1 MSFSFNWSGLNVP
14 QITVNDPTQ
23 MAAKSGALF
32 GAAAKGADRMIAD
45 REYAGILRGN
55 SSEAR
60 QRLAELKA
68 ELSRLQA
75 RNEEIR
81 SLLAG
86 PKPVQP
92 AMQTAPQQPQI
103 PPTGPQGYPF
113 TNQLG

>member
-14 QITVNDPTQ
+14 QITVKDPTQ
-23 MAAKSGALF
+23 MAAQSASLF
-32 GAAAKGADRMIAD
+32 GSAARGTDRMIAD
-45 REYAGILRGN
+45 REYAGLLRGN
-55 SSEAR
+55 SESTAR
-60 QRLAELKA
+60 IAELKA

-75 RNEEIR
+75 RNAEIR
-81 SLLAG
+81 ALMEG

-92 AMQTAPQQPQI
+92 AVPNKQPQI

>member
-1 MSFSFNWSGLNVP
+1 MSFSFNWSGLKVP

-32 GAAAKGADRMIAD
+32 GAAARGADRMIAD

-55 SSEAR
+55 SAEAR

-81 SLLAG
+81 SLIG
-86 PKPVQP
+86 KPQTPVQP
-92 AMQTAPQQPQI
+92 NLPVPQTPMQ
-103 PPTGPQGYPF
+103 PTSPQGYPYR
-113 TNQLG
+113 NDLG

>member
-32 GAAAKGADRMIAD
+32 GAAARGADRMIAD

-55 SSEAR
+55 SAEAR

-81 SLLAG
+81 SLIG
-86 PKPVQP
+86 KPQTPVQP
-92 AMQTAPQQPQI
+92 NLPVPQTPMQ
-103 PPTGPQGYPF
+103 PTSPQGYQYR
-113 TNQLG
+113 NDLG

>member
-32 GAAAKGADRMIAD
+32 GAAARGADRMIAD

-81 SLLAG
+81 SLIG
-86 PKPVQP
+86 KPQTPVQP
-92 AMQTAPQQPQI
+92 NLPVPQTPMQ
-103 PPTGPQGYPF
+103 PTSPQGYPYR
-113 TNQLG
+113 NDLG

>member
-1 MSFSFNWSGLNVP
+1 MSFSFNWSGLSIP
-14 QITVNDPTQ
+14 QISGGDTTQ
-23 MAAKSGALF
+23 MAAQSGALF
-32 GAAAKGADRMIAD
+32 GSAARGADRMIAD

-55 SSEAR
+55 SESTAR
-60 QRLAELKA
+60 IAELKA
-68 ELSRLQA
+68 ELSRLQS

-81 SLLAG
+81 ALMEG

-92 AMQTAPQQPQI
+92 AVPNMQPQV

>member
-1 MSFSFNWSGLNVP
+1 MSFSFNWSGLNIP
-14 QITVNDPTQ
+14 QIAVNDPTQ

-32 GAAAKGADRMIAD
+32 GAAARGADRMIAD

-55 SSEAR
+55 SAEAR

-81 SLLAG
+81 SLIG
-86 PKPVQP
+86 KPQTPVQP
-92 AMQTAPQQPQI
+92 NLPVPQTPMQ
-103 PPTGPQGYPF
+103 PTSPQGYPYR
-113 TNQLG
+113 NDLG

>member
-32 GAAAKGADRMIAD
+32 GAAARGADRMIAD

-55 SSEAR
+55 SAEAR

-81 SLLAG
+81 SLIG
-86 PKPVQP
+86 KPQTPVQP
-92 AMQTAPQQPQI
+92 NLPVPQTPMQ
-103 PPTGPQGYPF
+103 PTSPQGYPYR
-113 TNQLG
+113 NDLG

>member
-32 GAAAKGADRMIAD
+32 GAAARGADRMIAD

-55 SSEAR
+55 SESTAR
-60 QRLAELKA
+60 IAELKA

-75 RNEEIR
+75 RNAEIR
-81 SLLAG
+81 ALMEG

-92 AMQTAPQQPQI
+92 AVPNMQPQI
-103 PPTGPQGYPF
+103 PTTGPQGYPF

>member
-32 GAAAKGADRMIAD
+32 GAAARGADRMIAD

-55 SSEAR
+55 SAESK

-81 SLLAG
+81 ALMEG

-92 AMQTAPQQPQI
+92 AVPNMQPQI